1 MVWNSVK
8 CLGQLLKRSWEDA
21 LELAGG
27 YGIQEDVLL
36 LRWVLMVQLMNWGIF
51 QLRQCVLVLD
61 NENLTCMKPLVVE
74 IEGA

>member
-8 CLGQLLKRSWEDA
+8 CLGQLLKCSWEDA

-36 LRWVLMVQLMNWGIF
+36 LRWVLMAQLMNWGLF